1 MKKRIVSLLLALCL
15 LSGNCLTVFADET
28 EPASQESTA
37 ETTTIET
44 QPQTQ
49 PQVILEEI
57 TPAQPQT
64 QPALAPQNDPEPPA
78 LKQDSL
84 VIDMD
89 RQYPGMDKTYRAGYS
104 GTVSEGK
111 LRLVLPLLNQGGLS
125 APINVTLSAAFLT
138 AEEKASITSQ
148 NLDLGNG
155 QIVENVYL
163 ADFEISLPDSVTP
176 GSYPVTVTV
185 DMGDPAQAIELPL
198 SLNVVIPQPEAPSTQ
213 PSDPTDPTNPTNPTG
228 PTKPADPTE
237 PSLPQI
243 PTVLEIDSSHVYSG
257 MDMAYEDGYLPRI
270 SGGVMKIVLPLK
282 CSGSLWDDKLD
293 TSISLDT
300 SASSPFVGENFR
312 KTFYLES
319 VTPKNSSESQE
330 VYLVAYEIQLSDER
344 RNGTYPVAITTSGFD
359 ASGNAITTTFTLYI
373 TITDGKIEKIA
384 QPVVDTPTA
393 EPVVYISKTVLEPTT
408 AQAGESFTMTVTLK
422 NSITTKYVRNMLVT
436 VDTGNVQIDLEE
448 DSNIFPIEK
457 IDKGGEVELTLH
469 FSTEP
474 AIPSGKYPISFSFKY
489 DSSKTLNL
497 SSTGATVVEIQQ
509 PANMELVMPR
519 FADSVSVG
527 ETVPV
532 TFQVMNMGRS
542 SMYNVRCVVS
552 GFGLVPSNTGYIG
565 TMEAGTSKNTKVELY
580 IIALN
585 ASAGNEN
592 GPQYGN
598 TTGTVTLIYEDET
611 GQEYSQEA
619 TFDTTVNRPVV
630 QLPQNNT
637 EEEKA
642 EQRVGSWWISVTIL
656 GGVILATVGTILFIQ
671 GKKRRGGNYL

>member
-1 MKKRIVSLLLALCL
+1 MKKRIFSFLLALCL

-37 ETTTIET
+37 ETVIAET
-44 QPQTQ
+44 QEQT
-49 PQVILEEI
+49 P
-57 TPAQPQT
+57 
-64 QPALAPQNDPEPPA
+64 PALAPQNSPEP
-78 LKQDSL
+78 LTLQQDSL
-84 VIDMD
+84 TIDMD

-111 LRLVLPLLNQGGLS
+111 LRLVIPLLNQNGLS
-125 APINVTLSAAFLT
+125 APISVALSVGFLT
-138 AEEKASITSQ
+138 GEEKKESVTCQ
-148 NLDLGNG
+148 NVDLGNG
-155 QIVENVYL
+155 QAAENIYL

-176 GSYPVTVTV
+176 GTYPVRVTLAAS
-185 DMGDPAQAIELPL
+185 DTAQKVELP
-198 SLNVVIPQPEAPSTQ
+198 SQVNVVIPQSATTPTEPST
-213 PSDPTDPTNPTNPTG
+213 PTDPTSPTDPSTPTD
-228 PTKPADPTE
+228 PSEPTE
-237 PSLPQI
+237 PSVPQI
-243 PTVLEIDSSHVYSG
+243 PTVLEIDSSHIYSG

-270 SGGVMKIVLPLK
+270 SDGVMKIVLPLK
-282 CSGSLWDDKLD
+282 CSGALWGDKLD

-300 SASSPFVGENFR
+300 SASSPFVVENFR

-319 VTPKNSSESQE
+319 VIPKNSSDPQD
-330 VYLVAYEIQLSDER
+330 VYLVTYEIQLSEKR
-344 RNGTYPVAITTSGFD
+344 QNGTYPVTITTSGFD

-373 TITDGKIEKIA
+373 TITDGKIEKIP
-384 QPVVDTPTA
+384 QPTVDTPTA
-393 EPVVYISKTVLEPTT
+393 EPVVYISKTVLEPET
-408 AQAGESFTMTVTLK
+408 AQAGEAFTMTVTLK
-422 NSITTKYVRNMLVT
+422 NSVTTKFVRNMLVT
-436 VDTGNVQIDLEE
+436 VDTGNVLIDLDE
-448 DSNIFPIEK
+448 DSNIFPIDR

-474 AIPSGKYPISFSFKY
+474 AIPSGKYPINFSFKY

-497 SSTGATVVEIQQ
+497 SSSGSTVVEIQQ

-542 SMYNVRCVVS
+542 SMYNVRCTVS
-552 GFGLVPSNTGYIG
+552 GYGLVPSNTGYIG

-642 EQRVGSWWISVTIL
+642 EQRVGSWWVSVSIL
-656 GGVILATVGTILFIQ
+656 GGVILAAVGTILFIRS
-671 GKKRRGGNYL
+671 KKRRGGNYL

>member
-1 MKKRIVSLLLALCL
+1 MKKRIVSLLLALFL

-138 AEEKASITSQ
+138 VEEKKESIVSQ
-148 NLDLGNG
+148 NMDLGNG
-155 QIVENVYL
+155 QTVENVYL
-163 ADFEISLPDSVTP
+163 ADFEIFLPDSVTP
-176 GSYPVTVTV
+176 GSYPVKVTV

-198 SLNVVIPQPEAPSTQ
+198 SLNVVIPQPETPSTE
-213 PSDPTDPTNPTNPTG
+213 PDTPTDPSE
-228 PTKPADPTE
+228 PADPTE
-237 PSLPQI
+237 PSIPQI
-243 PTVLEIDSSHVYSG
+243 PTVLEIDSSHIYSG

-282 CSGSLWDDKLD
+282 CSGALWGDKLD

-300 SASSPFVGENFR
+300 SASSPFVVENFR

-344 RNGTYPVAITTSGFD
+344 RNGTYPVTITTSGFD

-630 QLPQNNT
+630 QLPQSNT
-637 EEEKA
+637 EEEKE
-642 EQRVGSWWISVTIL
+642 EQRAGSWWVSVTIL
-656 GGVILATVGTILFIQ
+656 GGVILAAVGTILFIR